1 VIEAVEPP
9 PAAREPAPS
18 RRRERFDMMKD
29 QPEFLRRPV
38 RRPRREEPAP
48 DTAADAPSAA
58 TEPREK
64 PTT

>member
-1 VIEAVEPP
+1 
-9 PAAREPAPS
+9 
-18 RRRERFDMMKD
+18 MMKD

-64 PTT
+64 PTS